1 MDDFHKQNKHG
12 PGGYHCPCCGPSPS
26 ERQED
31 RRLARTKLK
40 RKTKK
45 DIEDQLKDKGD
56 TDADIV

>member
-12 PGGYHCPCCGPSPS
+12 PGGYHCPCCGPSPN
-26 ERQED
+26 ERVED

-45 DIEDQLKDKGD
+45 EIDDQLKDLKEKED
-56 TDADIV
+56 DL